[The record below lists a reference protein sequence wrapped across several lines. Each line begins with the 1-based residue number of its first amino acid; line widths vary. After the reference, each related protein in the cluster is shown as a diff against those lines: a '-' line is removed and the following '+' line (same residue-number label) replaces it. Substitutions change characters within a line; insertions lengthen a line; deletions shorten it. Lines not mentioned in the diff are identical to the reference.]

1 VPHFI
6 FEVNSIPYNVN
17 GKKMEVQTKAVLN
30 GGQRAL
36 LDISLPESGRAA
48 LEPFI
53 QYFHVEQTMEKP
65 ESQDVCI
72 KDSKL

>member
-1 VPHFI
+1 MDAVEHHVSGRHVPHFI

-30 GGQRAL
+30 RGLRAL
-36 LDISLPESGRAA
+36 LDISLSE
-48 LEPFI
+48 
-53 QYFHVEQTMEKP
+53 HVEHMMDKP